1 MVGEWRQQWLS
12 GHHLCRSSMGAPCRG
27 GLACASPGVRDV
39 QARFSSGF
47 EDGLMPRYTYQA
59 VNLDGQRVQGRINA
73 LNMVDLE
80 MRLRRMELD
89 LVDGQPMR
97 KRTFL
102 GRKKVTRREL
112 IHFCFHL
119 EQLTR
124 AGVPIIEGL
133 SDLRDS
139 LKYPR
144 FREIVANLTEAIEGG
159 QTLSQAMEQ
168 QRKVFDNIFISL
180 IRSGETTGKLPE
192 VLRGLHESLKWEDE
206 LASQSK
212 KLLIYPAFVGTVV
225 LAATFFLMIFMVPQ
239 MKQFVKSMGQVLP
252 LQTRFL
258 FYLSDLLVAHWYLVV
273 LLPIL
278 LVVGVQVLLRT
289 NPLARLGFDR
299 IKLKTPLVGDI
310 LRKIILSRFA
320 STFALLYAS
329 GIPVLEAIRTTQDVV
344 GNRYVRHGLERV
356 ELRIVEGQNITTA
369 FQSVGFFPP
378 LVIRMLRVGE
388 STGAL
393 DEALSNVSY
402 FYNRDVKESVEKFQQ
417 LIEPTLTVLLGLLL
431 GWIMLSV
438 LGPVYD
444 VISKIKM

>member
-1 MVGEWRQQWLS
+1 
-12 GHHLCRSSMGAPCRG
+12 
-27 GLACASPGVRDV
+27 
-39 QARFSSGF
+39 
-47 EDGLMPRYTYQA
+47 MPRYTYKA
-59 VNLDGQRVQGRINA
+59 VNPDGQMLQGRINA
-73 LNMVDLE
+73 LNVVDLE
-80 MRLRRMELD
+80 MRLRRMDLD
-89 LVDGQPMR
+89 LVDGQPLR
-97 KRTFL
+97 KRL
-102 GRKKVTRREL
+102 LSGSKRVLRREL

-119 EQLTR
+119 EQLLR
-124 AGVPIIEGL
+124 AGVPIVESL
-133 SDLRDS
+133 ADLRDS

-144 FREIVANLTEAIEGG
+144 FREVVANLSEAIEGG

-168 QRKVFDNIFISL
+168 QRQVFNPIFISL
-180 IRSGETTGKLPE
+180 IRSGESSGKLPE

-206 LASQSK
+206 LAAQSK
-212 KLLIYPAFVGTVV
+212 KLVMYPAFVGSVV

-239 MKQFVKSMGQVLP
+239 MKQFVKNMGQELP
-252 LQTRFL
+252 TQTRLL
-258 FYLSDLLVAHWYLVV
+258 FFVSDQLAAHWYLLA

-278 LVVGVQVLLRT
+278 LVAGLQLLLRT
-289 NPLARLGFDR
+289 NPLARLSFDR
-299 IKLKTPLVGDI
+299 LKLQIPLVGGV

-329 GIPVLEAIRTTQDVV
+329 GIPILDAIRTTQEVV
-344 GNRYVRHGLERV
+344 GNRYVRHGLERI
-356 ELRIVEGQNITTA
+356 EQRIVEGQNVTTA
-369 FQSVGFFPP
+369 FQSVDFFPP

-393 DEALSNVSY
+393 DDALRNVSY

-438 LGPVYD
+438 LSPVYD